1 VSPALSSIARWILL
15 IAVFCATSQ
24 LLAAPQRAAAARARP
39 NIILITIDTLRADH
53 VGCYGAANV
62 KTPTMNS
69 LAKDGILFEHAF
81 SQVPLT
87 WPSHAAVLTG
97 TYPFQNGVQDFT
109 GHPLAPQFRS
119 TAQAFKQAGYATG
132 AVVSSFVL
140 DRSWGL
146 ARGFDSYDDAFAPTA
161 FQQKDLGLVD
171 RRASESVSHA
181 IDWLKRN
188 RQRPFFLWLHL
199 YDPHS
204 PYDAPEPFGTQYRDH
219 PYDGEIAYADHEL
232 GRLIA
237 WLKTNRMYDRSA
249 IVLLSDHGESLGDH
263 GEKEHGFFIY
273 NSTIRIPLIVKP
285 PAGFRPS
292 SKRVDAPAESVAV
305 APTLLRLAGL
315 HDSIEKQFQ
324 SKDLLTALTTDQPA
338 YSETFYPF
346 SSFGWNPL
354 HALETNRYHYV
365 EAPEPELYD
374 LIADPDEQKNIA
386 GQQPATLSVLKE
398 KLQQT
403 LNNRPFSVKQANGNN
418 LNHEA
423 AEKLRALG
431 YVAYQSPV
439 STDALAKGLPDPK
452 SKLWEF
458 NSILQ
463 AADAFRAND
472 FATGQALLG
481 KVRERDPQMYLIPFM
496 LGEAA
501 IRQQN
506 WDEAEAEMKKCLD
519 LNPNFDQAMTGL
531 ATALLK
537 QGNPGEAKKYLQ
549 DALKQNSQN
558 YRAWYEMGIA
568 DARTN
573 KQLAVGDFERAIAIQ
588 PNFPFARRELGM
600 LHFEQKDYV
609 EAARHLAKAAELG
622 MNDALLLNNL
632 GICYSRTGRLQ
643 QAIASYQKAL
653 KADGNLA
660 QAHLN
665 LGFAYE
671 RLKRTAQA
679 KAEYKEACRLKQEF
693 CSMTGRDAP

>member
-1 VSPALSSIARWILL
+1 VSTIVSSIARRILL
-15 IAVFCATSQ
+15 IAVFSATSQ
-24 LLAAPQRAAAARARP
+24 LLAAPQRTATSRARP

-53 VGCYGAANV
+53 VGCYGAADV
-62 KTPTMNS
+62 KTPTMDG

-87 WPSHAAVLTG
+87 WPSHAAILTG
-97 TYPFQNGVQDFT
+97 TYPFQNGAQDFT

-119 TAQAFKQAGYATG
+119 TAQAFKQQGYATG

-146 ARGFDSYDDAFAPTA
+146 ARGFDSYDDAFAPTT

-181 IDWLKRN
+181 IDWLKKN

-237 WLKTNRMYDRSA
+237 WLKANRMYDRA
-249 IVLLSDHGESLGDH
+249 GIVLLSDHGESLGDH

-273 NSTIRIPLIVKP
+273 NSTIRIPLIVKS
-285 PAGFRPS
+285 PAGS
-292 SKRVDAPAESVAV
+292 KAVSKRIDPPAESIAV
-305 APTLLRLAGL
+305 APTLLRLAGV

-324 SKDLLTALTTDQPA
+324 TKGLLADAATDESA

-354 HALETNRYHYV
+354 HSLETGRYQYI

-374 LIADPDEQKNIA
+374 LIADPGEQKNIA
-386 GQQPATLSVLKE
+386 AQQPATVSVLKGR
-398 KLQQT
+398 LQQM
-403 LNNRPFSVKQANGNN
+403 LKNRPFSAKQTNGNS
-418 LNHEA
+418 LNAEA

-439 STDALAKGLPDPK
+439 STAALAKGLPDPK

-501 IRQQN
+501 IRQQK
-506 WDEAEAEMKKCLD
+506 WDQAEAEMRKCLD

-537 QGNPGEAKKYLQ
+537 QGNQGEAKKYLQ

-568 DARTN
+568 DVRTN
-573 KQLAVGDFERAIAIQ
+573 KQLAVADFERAIAIQ

-609 EAARHLAKAAELG
+609 EAATHLAKAAELG

-643 QAIASYQKAL
+643 QAVANYQKAL

-679 KAEYKEACRLKQEF
+679 KAQYREACRLKAEF
-693 CSMTGRDAP
+693 CGMSGRSEQ